1 MVTLKQK
8 VQKNPS
14 RGQLIAA
21 LAVLLPLCYIG
32 TFEIHDEILAS
43 NFARVSVG
51 MQRIEVVGILGTLR
65 YAQACTLPGPFKPW
79 KQPDCAETSSPGK
92 LTHLSCTTAKSRHSN
107 QNYRTRFIGVSKYTI
122 QIYK

>member
-65 YAQACTLPGPFKPW
+65 YAQACTPPGPFKPW
-79 KQPDCAETSSPGK
+79 KQPGCAETYVYPSWGQPFIPSVWVVWFDAQGIAIGK
-92 LTHLSCTTAKSRHSN
+92 
-107 QNYRTRFIGVSKYTI
+107 YRFVSW
-122 QIYK
+122 